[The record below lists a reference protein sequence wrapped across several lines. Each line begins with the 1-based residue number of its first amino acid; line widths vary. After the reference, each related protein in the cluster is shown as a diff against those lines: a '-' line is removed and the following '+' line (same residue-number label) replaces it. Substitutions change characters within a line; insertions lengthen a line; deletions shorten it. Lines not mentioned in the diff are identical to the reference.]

1 MTTRQDTLHFFGV
14 LTNSVKLNIM
24 PRINMQI
31 VNIVTYVVASHH
43 VMSPMSRARPYV
55 LVPNIVLGGERER
68 ETSSHVRPGWVSSL
82 SWVSGAS
89 YNKDRPSQAPSSPDL
104 PPQSPDPHVVS
115 DAEGYLGLGMNCRVR
130 NNEKM
135 HSGPGELR
143 PELKSILYIV
153 LLRIGGGRGSG
164 ECNPR

>member
-1 MTTRQDTLHFFGV
+1 MTSCH
-14 LTNSVKLNIM
+14 
-24 PRINMQI
+24 
-31 VNIVTYVVASHH
+31 
-43 VMSPMSRARPYV
+43 
-55 LVPNIVLGGERER
+55 VPNVPRPSLCPGAQHSLRRRER
-68 ETSSHVRPGWVSSL
+68 DQFSRPARASVITELGVRL
-82 SWVSGAS
+82 SGAS
-89 YNKDRPSQAPSSPDL
+89 CNKDRPSQAPSSPDL

>member
-1 MTTRQDTLHFFGV
+1 
-14 LTNSVKLNIM
+14 
-24 PRINMQI
+24 
-31 VNIVTYVVASHH
+31 
-43 VMSPMSRARPYV
+43 MSRARPYV
-55 LVPNIVLGGERER
+55 LVPNIVLGGERE
-68 ETSSHVRPGWVSSL
+68 TSSHVRPGRVSSL

-89 YNKDRPSQAPSSPDL
+89 FNKDRPSQAPSSPEL
-104 PPQSPDPHVVS
+104 PPQSPGPHVVS

-153 LLRIGGGRGSG
+153 LLRIGGGLGSG